1 MTLLLT
7 LGRRARPLVFP
18 ALALIIG
25 LDTFLH
31 RRAPSRLITGIVD
44 ESAHLLTASILV
56 AALPLPRDERFL
68 RGALAGAVLIDLD
81 HLPGEVGSALLTR
94 GAGRPLPHS
103 LPTVAVLLACA
114 LPLSAASRPFF
125 LGAAVGVLTHFLRDM
140 ATGGAPLRWPRDK
153 RRVTIPYGA
162 YPALLA
168 AASLRVLG
176 LGRPGGRA
184 RR

>member
-1 MTLLLT
+1 MLPLLT
-7 LGRRARPLVFP
+7 LGRRSRPLVFP

-31 RRAPSRLITGIVD
+31 RREPSRLVTGMLD

-56 AALPLPRDERFL
+56 AALPLPRDELFL
-68 RGALAGAVLIDLD
+68 RGALAGAVLLDLD
-81 HLPGEVGSALLTR
+81 HLPGEFGSALLTR

-103 LPTVAVLLACA
+103 LPTVAALLACA
-114 LPLSAASRPFF
+114 APASVCGRPFF
-125 LGAAVGVLTHFLRDM
+125 LGAATGVLTHFLRDM

-168 AASLRVLG
+168 VAGLRVLG
-176 LGRPGGRA
+176 VGRSSERA
-184 RR
+184 I